1 MLILVLVIAYLMI
14 RCNSNWIR
22 KLYTYSNL
30 VIHNKYYKNSMN
42 IPQSMMKIDQVI
54 SVLKNRLYREKSMS
68 LSHHL

>member
-14 RCNSNWIR
+14 RYKTNWIKR
-22 KLYTYSNL
+22 LYTYSNL

-42 IPQSMMKIDQVI
+42 RPQNMMKIDQVI
-54 SVLKNRLYREKSMS
+54 SVLKNRLYKEKPLS